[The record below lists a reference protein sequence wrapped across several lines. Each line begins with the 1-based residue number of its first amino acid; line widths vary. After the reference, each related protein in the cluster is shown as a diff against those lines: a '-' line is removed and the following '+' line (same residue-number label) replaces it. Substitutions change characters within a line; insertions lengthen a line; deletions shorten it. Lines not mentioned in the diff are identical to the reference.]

1 MSDKFLGTG
10 GNNTSL
16 TNGTAVIYASTLGAN
31 TLDPSRPVKTNSVRQ
46 LVSSNLDISE
56 INTLSTQLT
65 EKDEL
70 NFVEDDTHTN
80 PVTGKVKIYAKT
92 DGEMYKLNS
101 EGVETPLG
109 GGGIET
115 VNAPVVNDSLVFYS
129 GTSGDQLKYVQNMKF
144 VTGVPHGDQLKV
156 PDVQTDE
163 HTSLNSSLEK
173 LANITSATQNPD
185 IITNFDGEIHVAKI
199 KSKSDN
205 TNLEFGPEGSAI
217 LEAETS
223 INFYSN
229 FGFTFNGNN
238 VLTSN
243 ELGDYL
249 RTDGTVAMTGN
260 LNMGNR
266 SINDLT
272 GLQGITNIPVVIF
285 GPLQNPPKTVLS
297 LDYDEVKL
305 GTSLDLDNN
314 TIKNVAPPN
323 IGTDAANKD
332 YVDSQAGGPIGP
344 ITGELEVKNF
354 TPSSYPVADKNG
366 GTGGII
372 VVGDATTGV
381 NKQGIIYYD
390 NTAQTMA
397 INSLISPLVLAGSS
411 VSSSSDFYSNAFR
424 VGALGQAPGGMV
436 YDQLG
441 TNRIYLEG
449 SFRAQ
454 NLQAD
459 LLKVETR
466 KASYAGQR
474 FSTATIYTDDY
485 MTFQW
490 DGTNSQLKFSPQSA
504 TDAWWDAGLR
514 ISKMGGQNTSLNS
527 FDDILTYP
535 GTYYYFTQNGTLDT
549 QYNFGGYGNFGE
561 YFIMTE
567 SGSINLPSYR
577 IKVINGSASIHILI
591 DKTIP

>member
-70 NFVEDDTHTN
+70 LFVEDDTHTN

-101 EGVETPLG
+101 QGVETPLG

-173 LANITSATQNPD
+173 LANITSVTQNPD

-199 KSKSDN
+199 KSTSDN

-217 LEAETS
+217 LEAVTS

-249 RTDGTVAMTGN
+249 RKDGTVSMTGN

-266 SINDLT
+266 QINSLT
-272 GLQGITNIPVVIF
+272 GLEGVSIPVVIK
-285 GPLQNPPKTVLS
+285 GLIGMPAKTVLS

-305 GTSLDLDNN
+305 GTVLNLDNN
-314 TIKNVAPPN
+314 TIKNVASPSLP
-323 IGTDAANKD
+323 TDAANKD

-354 TPSSYPVADKNG
+354 TPSSYPVADKQ

-397 INSLISPLVLAGSS
+397 INSLISPMVLAGSEIQ
-411 VSSSSDFYSNAFR
+411 VSSNIYANDFL
-424 VGALGQAPGGMV
+424 VGTSGASPGGMV

-441 TNRIYLEG
+441 TNRSLLQG
-449 SFRAQ
+449 LFRAD

-459 LLKVETR
+459 ILKVESTR
-466 KASYAGQR
+466 PTYVGLKSASEDVYVDN
-474 FSTATIYTDDY
+474 F
-485 MTFQW
+485 MTFRWNAANDQLMFQPASIAGFY
-490 DGTNSQLKFSPQSA
+490 DAGVDMTKTGTGVSLKSFNGINCTPGLEYYFSP
-504 TDAWWDAGLR
+504 
-514 ISKMGGQNTSLNS
+514 
-527 FDDILTYP
+527 
-535 GTYYYFTQNGTLDT
+535 NGTLDPA
-549 QYNFGGYGNFGE
+549 YNAGQFGNYLEYYLVYGDGYQ
-561 YFIMTE
+561 
-567 SGSINLPSYR
+567 PSYR
-577 IKVINGSASIHILI
+577 IKIITGGVPIHVTVEKNL
-591 DKTIP
+591 P